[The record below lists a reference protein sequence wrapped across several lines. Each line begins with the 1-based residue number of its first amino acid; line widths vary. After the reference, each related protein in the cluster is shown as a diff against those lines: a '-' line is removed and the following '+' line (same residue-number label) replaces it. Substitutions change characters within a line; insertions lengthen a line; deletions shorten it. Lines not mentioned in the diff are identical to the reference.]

1 MIIGWSLS
9 SSGLEL
15 DVAGHGCG
23 VAVEL
28 GRLRGVSSSV
38 PARGSDCVSQDPSHD
53 GVDKSGVD
61 KGDVVE
67 VRLVPEF
74 EGWRLL
80 GVYALCVCVDSS
92 GCAVGL
98 VVGDFF
104 YQLFNDTYYLLLS
117 SYDFIISCLPSFVTR
132 FIYFIIS
139 NIIMQDLLL
148 EN

>member
-1 MIIGWSLS
+1 
-9 SSGLEL
+9 
-15 DVAGHGCG
+15 
-23 VAVEL
+23 
-28 GRLRGVSSSV
+28 
-38 PARGSDCVSQDPSHD
+38 VSQD

-61 KGDVVE
+61 EGDVVE

-117 SYDFIISCLPSFVTR
+117 SYDFILNKLLA
-132 FIYFIIS
+132 FIRNKVYLFHYY
-139 NIIMQDLLL
+139 
-148 EN
+148 

>member
-38 PARGSDCVSQDPSHD
+38 PARGGDCVSQDPSHD

-98 VVGDFF
+98 VVGDVF
-104 YQLFNDTYYLLLS
+104 YQLEERFAHAAVGVHHEWDEFLVRSERSLLVLA
-117 SYDFIISCLPSFVTR
+117 
-132 FIYFIIS
+132 
-139 NIIMQDLLL
+139 DL
-148 EN
+148 

>member
-15 DVAGHGCG
+15 DVDGHGCG

-38 PARGSDCVSQDPSHD
+38 PARGCDCVSQDPMHD
-53 GVDKSGVD
+53 GADDGDVDE
-61 KGDVVE
+61 GDVVE
-67 VRLVPEF
+67 VRLVPEL

-92 GCAVGL
+92 GCAVG
-98 VVGDFF
+98 
-104 YQLFNDTYYLLLS
+104 
-117 SYDFIISCLPSFVTR
+117 
-132 FIYFIIS
+132 
-139 NIIMQDLLL
+139 
-148 EN
+148 

>member
-53 GVDKSGVD
+53 GVDV
-61 KGDVVE
+61 
-67 VRLVPEF
+67 
-74 EGWRLL
+74 LL
-80 GVYALCVCVDSS
+80 LRSFIHNIIPSV
-92 GCAVGL
+92 
-98 VVGDFF
+98 
-104 YQLFNDTYYLLLS
+104 YLLLILAS
-117 SYDFIISCLPSFVTR
+117 
-132 FIYFIIS
+132 
-139 NIIMQDLLL
+139 
-148 EN
+148 

>member
-1 MIIGWSLS
+1 MVIDWNLS
-9 SSGLEL
+9 STGLEL
-15 DVAGHGCG
+15 VAGHGCG

-61 KGDVVE
+61 EGDVVE

-80 GVYALCVCVDSS
+80 GVHALCVCIDSS

-98 VVGDFF
+98 VVGDVM
-104 YQLFNDTYYLLLS
+104 N
-117 SYDFIISCLPSFVTR
+117 
-132 FIYFIIS
+132 
-139 NIIMQDLLL
+139 
-148 EN
+148 

>member
-1 MIIGWSLS
+1 MVIGWSLS

-15 DVAGHGCG
+15 DVADHGCG

-28 GRLRGVSSSV
+28 GRVRGVSSSV

-80 GVYALCVCVDSS
+80 GVHALSNPEMS
-92 GCAVGL
+92 RNYTYLRSFEGNKRAMGL
-98 VVGDFF
+98 RENTVK
-104 YQLFNDTYYLLLS
+104 
-117 SYDFIISCLPSFVTR
+117 IKVTGAP
-132 FIYFIIS
+132 
-139 NIIMQDLLL
+139 
-148 EN
+148 

>member
-80 GVYALCVCVDSS
+80 GVHALCVCVDSS

-98 VVGDFF
+98 VVGDVM
-104 YQLFNDTYYLLLS
+104 N
-117 SYDFIISCLPSFVTR
+117 
-132 FIYFIIS
+132 
-139 NIIMQDLLL
+139 
-148 EN
+148 

>member
-80 GVYALCVCVDSS
+80 GVHALCVCVDSS
-92 GCAVGL
+92 DHSIV
-98 VVGDFF
+98 
-104 YQLFNDTYYLLLS
+104 
-117 SYDFIISCLPSFVTR
+117 I
-132 FIYFIIS
+132 
-139 NIIMQDLLL
+139 
-148 EN
+148 

>member
-1 MIIGWSLS
+1 MITHAANIEFSYLKPESLCGHRLELS

-38 PARGSDCVSQDPSHD
+38 PARGGDCVSQDPSHD

-80 GVYALCVCVDSS
+80 GVHALCVCVDSS
-92 GCAVGL
+92 GCAVG
-98 VVGDFF
+98 
-104 YQLFNDTYYLLLS
+104 
-117 SYDFIISCLPSFVTR
+117 
-132 FIYFIIS
+132 
-139 NIIMQDLLL
+139 
-148 EN
+148 

>member
-1 MIIGWSLS
+1 M
-9 SSGLEL
+9 
-15 DVAGHGCG
+15 
-23 VAVEL
+23 
-28 GRLRGVSSSV
+28 SSSV
-38 PARGSDCVSQDPSHD
+38 PARGCDCVSQD

-61 KGDVVE
+61 EGDVVE

-117 SYDFIISCLPSFVTR
+117 SYDFILNKLLA
-132 FIYFIIS
+132 FIRNKVYLFHYY
-139 NIIMQDLLL
+139 
-148 EN
+148 